1 VLAGMRCDAGEL
13 AETLWA
19 ARGPDELMDTYAE
32 IEALKCALDAL
43 ALDVVREL
51 DATDAVKQVGWAS
64 TQDFVTSVAGGHKG
78 TGPAVVRLARAVD
91 EPVMAP
97 VGEAMRDGWL
107 STTKAQV
114 IERAIDDLPGDSDA
128 RERGVQALL
137 AEAKGLDAT
146 ELRKVARRL
155 IAIVDPDGHDRR
167 AEKELDREERAAHL
181 GRNLTFKDDGA
192 GGAYIRGR
200 CSTED
205 AVQLKAT
212 LIPLAKPHPTNDPV
226 CDPETCRIPG
236 CGHDVRDPRD
246 HGARML
252 DALVELCRRAQSVDL
267 LPDCHGAVPRVTI
280 TMDLDDLREESGF
293 GVTETGEDLSASTVR
308 RMCCDADIIP
318 VVLGGHSEVLDVGR
332 LRRLVTPS
340 IWRALVA
347 RDRHCRFPNCT
358 RPPMMTHAHHIQHWV
373 DGGPTS
379 LSNLVLLCGHHHRLI
394 HAGPWEI
401 RRTAPNSFAFHPPP
415 GTRRWAGRPP
425 DR

>member
-1 VLAGMRCDAGEL
+1 MLVRFCRCWLVGFFHGQPADRTRSGQHRRRSGGRRCAARSAVLAGMRCDAGEI

-146 ELRKVARRL
+146 EL
-155 IAIVDPDGHDRR
+155 
-167 AEKELDREERAAHL
+167 
-181 GRNLTFKDDGA
+181 
-192 GGAYIRGR
+192 
-200 CSTED
+200 
-205 AVQLKAT
+205 
-212 LIPLAKPHPTNDPV
+212 
-226 CDPETCRIPG
+226 
-236 CGHDVRDPRD
+236 
-246 HGARML
+246 
-252 DALVELCRRAQSVDL
+252 
-267 LPDCHGAVPRVTI
+267 
-280 TMDLDDLREESGF
+280 
-293 GVTETGEDLSASTVR
+293 LS
-308 RMCCDADIIP
+308 
-318 VVLGGHSEVLDVGR
+318 
-332 LRRLVTPS
+332 
-340 IWRALVA
+340 
-347 RDRHCRFPNCT
+347 
-358 RPPMMTHAHHIQHWV
+358 
-373 DGGPTS
+373 
-379 LSNLVLLCGHHHRLI
+379 
-394 HAGPWEI
+394 
-401 RRTAPNSFAFHPPP
+401 
-415 GTRRWAGRPP
+415 
-425 DR
+425 